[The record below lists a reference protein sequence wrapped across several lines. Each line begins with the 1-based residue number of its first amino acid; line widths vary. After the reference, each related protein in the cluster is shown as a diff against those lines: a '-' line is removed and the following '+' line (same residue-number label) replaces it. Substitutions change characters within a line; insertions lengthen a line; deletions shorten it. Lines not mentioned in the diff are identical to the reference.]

1 MYAERIKSQGGEIT
15 PTMRFAM
22 EVLIPSFS
30 VCALLGITTYI
41 TTDAI
46 AVITTNGSEADDV
59 GIYFLY
65 GFASANFVVDLIS
78 TMMFYIRRNEV
89 FFDISKSGEVEQ
101 VDDVNSNNIDDE
113 AGLKANDMSTK
124 SHNTSTK
131 STKSVK
137 NLNMI
142 SAFTHVGGDTLR
154 TIAVFIAAV
163 VADTTSVAG
172 SVCDAWAAVI
182 VSITIFGCVVPLSYE
197 IYQKWKDFYAED
209 EE

>member
-1 MYAERIKSQGGEIT
+1 MYAERIKSRGGEIT

-22 EVLIPSFS
+22 EILIPSFS
-30 VCALLGITTYI
+30 VCALLGVTIYI

-46 AVITTNGSEADDV
+46 EVIKSNGADDDV
-59 GIYFLY
+59 NVYFLY
-65 GFASANFVVDLIS
+65 GFASANMIVDLIS
-78 TMMFYIRRNEV
+78 TLMFYIRRNEV
-89 FFDISKSGEVEQ
+89 FLDPSPLLADVDISYSIAPK
-101 VDDVNSNNIDDE
+101 DDDDE
-113 AGLKANDMSTK
+113 AGLKASEMSTK
-124 SHNTSTK
+124 SYNTSMK

-142 SAFTHVGGDTLR
+142 SAFTHVGGDTMR